1 MLPPARIVYSLP
13 VSLYKS
19 LFFSYLIAMSFNF
32 PNIIETVFCVQ
43 ICVRPCWECKGEWYR
58 VLYSQGSLSSVS
70 VYMGRF
76 LALLGFRL
84 EFAYCCEVSVSVR
97 LWLK

>member
-70 VYMGRF
+70 VYVGGMVERAEGKQRQI
-76 LALLGFRL
+76 
-84 EFAYCCEVSVSVR
+84 YSQ
-97 LWLK
+97 KTMT